1 MSLLEPATSA
11 LPTPAIR
18 RTAILAFALAAGA
31 FALPEFL
38 LVWIPATTEATAW
51 LARATVALLVLLFGA
66 IAVLALV
73 LRHRSP
79 AALNLQ
85 KAIQAANERLA
96 ASRKDP

>member
-1 MSLLEPATSA
+1 MSLLELATSA
-11 LPTPAIR
+11 LPTPTAK

-38 LVWIPATTEATAW
+38 LAWIPATTEASAW
-51 LARATVALLVLLFGA
+51 LARAALALLVLLFGA
-66 IAVLALV
+66 IAVLGLV
-73 LRHRSP
+73 LRHHSP

-96 ASRKDP
+96 ASRKAP